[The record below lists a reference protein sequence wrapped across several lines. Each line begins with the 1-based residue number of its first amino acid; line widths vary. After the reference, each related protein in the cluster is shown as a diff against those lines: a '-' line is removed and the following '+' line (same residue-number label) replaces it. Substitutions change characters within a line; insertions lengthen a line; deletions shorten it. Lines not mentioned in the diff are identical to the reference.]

1 MVWNASLGGNDSP
14 ETERKV
20 AAALVAVAAEHNA
33 AVSFWTSN
41 TPIDLD
47 ALEVSEPDAPAQPAK
62 KADESA
68 KERGTVGAK
77 PHVVHPAKATK

>member
-20 AAALVAVAAEHNA
+20 AAGLVAVAAEHNA
-33 AVSFWTSN
+33 SVSFWTSN

-47 ALEVSEPDAPAQPAK
+47 AIEDEPDAPA

-68 KERGTVGAK
+68 KERGHAVVKGAQ